1 MSSRSLRVAPDKIH
15 QVKTAF
21 SRSVFPTQQAFATE
35 MGMSRDTFSKFLNGK
50 PIDRLNFI
58 ELSERLGLNWEEIIP
73 TPEQEALTKFDRQ
86 QLCTLPNQNLPRQ
99 PNEFIG
105 RERELAQLL
114 AYVSLEYRAPYIT
127 VNGIGGVGKTA
138 LVVEAAY
145 RCWEYKHGISAQET
159 PLFDAIVFT
168 TAKEN
173 KLLPGGIV
181 SGLQRQN
188 TLRDIFREI
197 ARCLDA
203 PSITHATPDEQ
214 LERVRESLSQQ
225 KTLLIVDNLETIENQ
240 NEVLAFLDN
249 LPFTTKAIITTR
261 DVTSRYAPVYL
272 AELPEVDSI
281 RLIEQQATEKVVVLD
296 DEQCQQLYQRFGGV
310 PVALIYAVG
319 QLASQYPFNALVN
332 EAVKLP
338 DDVARF
344 CFESSVEPLRGEAA
358 HKLLMA
364 LSIFA
369 SPPVQEAWVTVAG
382 LCADPIEVEK
392 GLAQLLQRSLV
403 REENGRYTMLA
414 LTREYA
420 LVELAAQQDFKQ
432 EAQER
437 WLDWYLK
444 FVQKYGGKDYD
455 EWHITFDYIDGE
467 WQNIMAVLSWCFTQ
481 ENFTELKE
489 MWYKVNS
496 FSHIYGYWEYGL
508 FYTDLLIDA
517 AKRRGDWSTVVDA
530 LSLNAWIYLRRISPK
545 DLDKAE
551 QLLSEGWSL
560 RESVGLE
567 QQGYIAHHFVVLEI
581 NLQRY
586 PEAENWLETANNLFN
601 QCQGLMNEDWRLSIL
616 HSLDFLQAQI
626 FFCLGE
632 TGRAKEV
639 IKKFMNVSCY
649 KGSRQRGRLYVQNL
663 WADVEI
669 SIGNFAEAERLLT
682 TGLPVVERNKDKRR
696 TALYQKSFA
705 QLEKARG
712 NLEQAKEW
720 GMKALEGCKRL
731 GMTRDAEEILVLLA
745 DIS

>member
-15 QVKTAF
+15 QVKAAF

-138 LVVEAAY
+138 LVMEAAY
-145 RCWEYKHGISAQET
+145 RCWEYKHGISTQET

-181 SGLQRQN
+181 SGLQRQS

-281 RLIEQQATEKVVVLD
+281 RLIEQQATEKVVVLS

-358 HKLLMA
+358 HQLLMA

-420 LVELAAQQDFKQ
+420 LVELAAQQNFKQ
-432 EAQER
+432 DAQER

-444 FVQKYGGKDYD
+444 FVQKYGGKDWGK
-455 EWHITFDYIDGE
+455 WHIQYDYIEAE
-467 WQNIMAVLSWCFTQ
+467 WTNLLTVISWCTKHERYQFVRKIGNALWNYLDVY
-481 ENFTELKE
+481 NF
-489 MWYKVNS
+489 
-496 FSHIYGYWEYGL
+496 WEYGIAFSGWLIERSQGYGELSVLVEAIVWKSWFHMRMGSSEDLSIAEKLL
-508 FYTDLLIDA
+508 FQGWNLRSHAEEFVSILL
-517 AKRRGDWSTVVDA
+517 R
-530 LSLNAWIYLRRISPK
+530 IYLACLYFYKKSYDEALIWIK
-545 DLDKAE
+545 EAEIFLDYLSNNSTQNIFIIYSDTVKHIKALIFCTKGKINSAKYLYE
-551 QLLSEGWSL
+551 ECI
-560 RESVGLE
+560 E
-567 QQGYIAHHFVVLEI
+567 YTKEI
-581 NLQRY
+581 NWLRGYLNSQYRLADVLVLSSNFS
-586 PEAENWLETANNLFN
+586 EAENLLANV
-601 QCQGLMNEDWRLSIL
+601 LSI
-616 HSLDFLQAQI
+616 SAQ
-626 FFCLGE
+626 
-632 TGRAKEV
+632 
-639 IKKFMNVSCY
+639 
-649 KGSRQRGRLYVQNL
+649 
-663 WADVEI
+663 
-669 SIGNFAEAERLLT
+669 
-682 TGLPVVERNKDKRR
+682 NKDKR
-696 TALYQKSFA
+696 LYTLCQKSFA